1 MELSTDQITA
11 LYLVIGL
18 ALWALTLPAY
28 LR

>member
-1 MELSTDQITA
+1 MELSTDQVTA

-28 LR
+28 IK